1 MVTSEDEGSDED
13 LQPRQSESESES
25 YSDNPI
31 DRNEAAKSSA
41 PGVQTETDVG
51 RRQGMEGK

>member
-1 MVTSEDEGSDED
+1 MVASEDEGRNED

-25 YSDNPI
+25 CLDNPV
-31 DRNEAAKSSA
+31 DRNEAAKSSI

-51 RRQGMEGK
+51 R